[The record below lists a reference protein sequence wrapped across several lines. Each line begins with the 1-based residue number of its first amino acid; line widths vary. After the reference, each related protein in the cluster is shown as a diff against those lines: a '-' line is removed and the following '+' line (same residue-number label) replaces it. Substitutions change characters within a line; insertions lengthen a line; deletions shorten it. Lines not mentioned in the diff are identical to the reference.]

1 MFKDDTKKIRDHFTI
16 DIKHIIPYSVSKI
29 CITVV
34 LTPLSRIEIIVHTDK
49 ISLCIAA
56 AVYIADIDIIFEVV
70 VF

>member
-1 MFKDDTKKIRDHFTI
+1 MRKFGN
-16 DIKHIIPYSVSKI
+16 HILPYSVAKI
-29 CITVV
+29 CVTVV
-34 LTPLSRIEIIVHTDK
+34 LTPLSRIQIIIHADK